1 MTTFGKRLLWV
12 GLLAAAGVSYVCA
25 DDGAMRVSEEDLRKA
40 AVTKVKPEYP
50 SMARQFHLAGHVE
63 IDVFVDAAGDVEKV
77 EPKSGNPLFTSAA
90 ATALKK
96 WKFAPFK
103 TDGKAV
109 KAVGPI
115 RIDFA
120 SQ

>member
-1 MTTFGKRLLWV
+1 MLGKRLLWV
-12 GLLAAAGVSYVCA
+12 GFLAAAGMTYVRA
-25 DDGAMRVSEEDLRKA
+25 DDGALRVSEEDLRKA

-50 SMARQFHLAGHVE
+50 SMARQLHLAGRVE
-63 IDVFVDAAGDVEKV
+63 VDVFVDATGDVERV

-90 ATALKK
+90 AAALKK

-103 TDGKAV
+103 ADGKAV
-109 KAVGPI
+109 KAAGPI